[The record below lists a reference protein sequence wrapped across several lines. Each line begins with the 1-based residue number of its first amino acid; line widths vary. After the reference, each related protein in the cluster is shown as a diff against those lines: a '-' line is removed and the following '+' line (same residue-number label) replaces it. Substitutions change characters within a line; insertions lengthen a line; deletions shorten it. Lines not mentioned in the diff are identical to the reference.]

1 MMQLEDF
8 KAARSVLSG
17 VIRPTP
23 LVHSTAFSK
32 TTENH
37 VYIKP
42 ENLQVTGAYK
52 IRGAYY
58 KISTLTQEEKDRG
71 LVTASAGNHAQGVA
85 YAAQHAGVSATVVMP
100 TTWPYWLMRAPP
112 ELPMLMAALVWIS
125 TMDVP
130 STSTS
135 RSRAETMPSVMVE
148 R

>member
-1 MMQLEDF
+1 MAKPSDSAEPS
-8 KAARSVLSG
+8 SVT
-17 VIRPTP
+17 I
-23 LVHSTAFSK
+23 F
-32 TTENH
+32 
-37 VYIKP
+37 
-42 ENLQVTGAYK
+42 
-52 IRGAYY
+52 
-58 KISTLTQEEKDRG
+58 
-71 LVTASAGNHAQGVA
+71 
-85 YAAQHAGVSATVVMP
+85 TVVMP